1 MTLWHS
7 SSNKLDQRSFLFGSL
22 IVLIDET
29 QEGSQLVFLGVNV
42 DWDPS
47 VVGALFR
54 RMGNL
59 KLHMQH
65 RCVL

>member
-1 MTLWHS
+1 MLWHS
-7 SSNKLDQRSFLFGSL
+7 SSNKLDQRSFSFGSL

-29 QEGSQLVFLGVNV
+29 QEGSQLVFLGVIV

-47 VVGALFR
+47 VVGDLFR